1 MEYSTEAM
9 DEAAAAYSRIENFVE
24 RAVEQVGADPQPRP
38 LPPEFVAAMDDD
50 LGVPQALALIHT
62 AVRDGNIAL
71 GSGDLTTVA
80 DRLGAVI
87 AMTSVLGINPLDWQ
101 RTESTDLLATVDGLV
116 RLALQAREDA
126 RSRRDYAAADGIRDQ
141 LAAAGVVVED
151 TPTGPRWTLK
161 GR

>member
-1 MEYSTEAM
+1 
-9 DEAAAAYSRIENFVE
+9 
-24 RAVEQVGADPQPRP
+24 
-38 LPPEFVAAMDDD
+38 
-50 LGVPQALALIHT
+50 VPQALALIHT

-151 TPTGPRWTLK
+151 TPAGPRWTLK